1 MHVRRFRQRCTAI
14 VLQVVLV
21 VAGAEGV
28 SATQGLP
35 PPACGGRATAPAG
48 AGVASQATEEQPHQS
63 SPVLRRVADVPL
75 PGGTA
80 RFDYQSLD
88 DASGRLYVAHM
99 GAGQVVVFDT
109 GTRQVLTVIDGLP
122 QVTGVWVVPEL
133 DRLYASTTGVH
144 QVAIIDTRSSN
155 R

>member
-1 MHVRRFRQRCTAI
+1 
-14 VLQVVLV
+14 
-21 VAGAEGV
+21 
-28 SATQGLP
+28 
-35 PPACGGRATAPAG
+35 
-48 AGVASQATEEQPHQS
+48 
-63 SPVLRRVADVPL
+63 L

-133 DRLYASTTGVH
+133 DRLYAVDDGCPSGRHHRH
-144 QVAIIDTRSSN
+144 QVIASN
-155 R
+155 RTSRSDRISGWYRVCVGRSQDLRL